1 MSEGAMIVG
10 SIFPAKK
17 ENGLIKYT
25 GSFVKGS
32 LDKVRIVTK
41 LFIRDASLEVP
52 RLDIISCCPFALY
65 EMWAH
70 TPNLI
75 SDFFCLALSLVFPV
89 LYSQNLA

>member
-25 GSFVKGS
+25 GSFVKDS

-41 LFIRDASLEVP
+41 LFIRNASLEVP
-52 RLDIISCCPFALY
+52 RLDIIFL
-65 EMWAH
+65 
-70 TPNLI
+70 
-75 SDFFCLALSLVFPV
+75 LSLCPLRNVGS
-89 LYSQNLA
+89 YTQSDQ